1 MKDHLYKPNEMS
13 MQTDVQEVRVV
24 VCEVN
29 AMMDGDDLFVCG
41 IIPKTSMW
49 SLSRRWK
56 FQYQFTS

>member
-29 AMMDGDDLFVCG
+29 GHDG
-41 IIPKTSMW
+41 W
-49 SLSRRWK
+49 
-56 FQYQFTS
+56 